1 MKTEIR
7 NELIKLGGT
16 VEGKMLKGYINE
28 KIFEISSSTL
38 NAKVIEE
45 VRGSQVAVK
54 ILKELFSFLDA
65 DRPKDKKGNQYL

>member
-1 MKTEIR
+1 MKGEIR

-16 VEGKMLKGYINE
+16 VEGKILKGYIDE
-28 KIFEISSSTL
+28 KIFEIYSNTL

-45 VRGSQVAVK
+45 VKGSQIAVK